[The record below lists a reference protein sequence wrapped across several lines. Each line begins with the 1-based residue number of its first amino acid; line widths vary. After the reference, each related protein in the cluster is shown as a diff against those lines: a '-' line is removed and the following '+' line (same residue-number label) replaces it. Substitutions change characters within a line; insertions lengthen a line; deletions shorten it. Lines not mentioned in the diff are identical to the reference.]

1 MCMNCEYN
9 YKGIKQRH
17 KEWQRIVDDLRDSDL
32 SKGYQSFITV
42 RDNRESYY
50 KRKEDYDKRQ
60 QEITDTFMDHILEH
74 LT

>member
-1 MCMNCEYN
+1 MTDYN
-9 YKGIKQRH
+9 YNGIKKRH

-50 KRKEDYDKRQ
+50 KRKEAYEKRQ

>member
-1 MCMNCEYN
+1 MTNYN
-9 YKGIKQRH
+9 YKGFKQRH
-17 KEWQRIVDDLRDSDL
+17 KEWQKLINSIKVNDL
-32 SKGYQSFITV
+32 SKDYDYFITV

-50 KRKEDYDKRQ
+50 KRKEAYDKRQ